1 MAQVPTG
8 GTSWR
13 CSDCLTDVQEF
24 PHGIQTRPSHLPR
37 MKAAD
42 HDQAHP
48 SERHRHVP
56 RFVHWSGLQQL
67 AATLGSS
74 IVIVVFATLVYV
86 GLSRQA
92 ADQELVASTHRAIG
106 AIERVLAQMTEAETG
121 QRGFLLTGR
130 ERYLEPYRRAR
141 RQARLELDTLRQLT
155 AGDPVQAARADT
167 LAALAGAKLA
177 EIDSTLTLAR
187 AGHRATALAVI
198 ESDIGARIMDR
209 ARGVAADM
217 EQTETALLAARA
229 TREAHLA
236 SLVQTVLGAG
246 TLLTIAVALLIN
258 TLFTR
263 HAAAQER
270 SAAELTAQAEELWR
284 ANDALEQT
292 ATALRISEEQLR
304 LVLGAS
310 RLGPWE
316 WDIPSG
322 RVNWSPSVEAMH
334 GIPRG
339 TFPGTFEAFLHDVFP
354 ADRDRVLLAFRSAIE
369 QRTSYYLRYRITRRD
384 GEVRW
389 LEAYGALILDAGGA
403 PGRLVGVC
411 ADVTE
416 RQRGEDD
423 LRFIAR
429 ASEVLASSLDYP
441 ATLSTVARLA
451 VPTLADWCLV
461 DLLADDGTLQRLVIA
476 HEDPEKVALATA
488 LDARYPDNPASP
500 VGRYHVLRTGTP
512 EFLFEVPDKLLVA
525 TARDPEHLRILR
537 SLGMR
542 SYMVVPLAIHGDVY
556 GVMTFISAEAGRRYE
571 QPDVALAE
579 DLARRA
585 AMAIDNSRLI
595 AEITDSREAAEA
607 ANEAKSQFLAMMS
620 HELRTPLNAIGGYTD
635 LLTMELRGPL
645 TEAQRVDLGRIK
657 KSGQHLLAIINDI
670 LNLARIEAGRLD
682 LHLTNVPLAAAL
694 DDVEALITPQMQAK
708 GLTFT
713 SAHPDTE
720 LAARADPEKLQQIL
734 LNLLSNAVKFTP
746 AGGRVTMHCDLLP
759 AAESPQADAS
769 EQSQVVIQ
777 VHDTG
782 RGISTDKLASIFEPF
797 VQIDRRG
804 TIESQQGVGLGLAI
818 SRDLARAMDG
828 ELSVVST
835 VGAGSTFTLT
845 LPAVTGDSGAG
856 DRGSD
861 PHEAR
866 AASLGSDPLLA
877 AN

>member
-1 MAQVPTG
+1 
-8 GTSWR
+8 
-13 CSDCLTDVQEF
+13 
-24 PHGIQTRPSHLPR
+24 
-37 MKAAD
+37 MKVAG

-48 SERHRHVP
+48 SERHQHVP

-74 IVIVVFATLVYV
+74 IVIVAFATVVYA

-92 ADQELVASTHRAIG
+92 EDQELLASTHRAIG
-106 AIERVLAQMTEAETG
+106 AIDRVLAQMTEAETG
-121 QRGFLLTGR
+121 QRGFLLTAR
-130 ERYLEPYRRAR
+130 ERYLDPYRRAR
-141 RQARLELDTLRQLT
+141 RQTRLELDTLRQLT

-167 LAALAGAKLA
+167 LAALAEDRLA
-177 EIDSTLTLAR
+177 EIDSTLALER
-187 AGHRATALAVI
+187 AGHRGAALALI
-198 ESDIGARIMDR
+198 ESDLGARIMDR
-209 ARGVAADM
+209 AREVAADM

-270 SAAELTAQAEELWR
+270 SAAELTTQAEELWR
-284 ANDALEQT
+284 TNAALEQA

-322 RVNWSPSVEAMH
+322 RVNWSAPVEAMH

-339 TFPGTFEAFLHDVFP
+339 TFPGTFEAFLNDVLP
-354 ADRDRVLLAFRSAIE
+354 ADRDRVLLAIRSAVE
-369 QRTSYYLRYRITRRD
+369 QRTSYYLRYRITRHD

-389 LEAYGALILDAGGA
+389 LEAYGALILDARGT
-403 PGRLVGVC
+403 PERLVGVC
-411 ADVTE
+411 ADITE

-441 ATLSTVARLA
+441 ATLSTVACLA
-451 VPTLADWCLV
+451 VPTLADWCFV
-461 DLLADDGTLQRLVIA
+461 DLLADDGTLERLVIA
-476 HEDPEKVALATA
+476 HEDEGKVALATA

-512 EFLFEVPDKLLVA
+512 EFLFEIPDKLLVG
-525 TARDPEHLRILR
+525 TAQDAEHLRILR
-537 SLGMR
+537 SFGMR
-542 SYMVVPLAIHGDVY
+542 SYMVVPLAIHGDVL
-556 GVMTFISAEAGRRYE
+556 GAMTFISAESGRRYE

-595 AEITDSREAAEA
+595 AEITKSREAAEA

-720 LAARADPEKLQQIL
+720 LAARADAEKLQQIL

-746 AGGRVTMHCDLLP
+746 SGGRVTVQCDLVP
-759 AAESPQADAS
+759 AGESPHGDAAG
-769 EQSQVVIQ
+769 QSQIVIQ
-777 VHDTG
+777 VQDTG
-782 RGISTDKLASIFEPF
+782 RGISADKLATIFEPF

-804 TIESQQGVGLGLAI
+804 TVESQQGVGLGLAI

-835 VGAGSTFTLT
+835 FGAGSTFTLT
-845 LPAVTGDSGAG
+845 LPAVVGDMGAVPHA
-856 DRGSD
+856 GS
-861 PHEAR
+861 EASDSHDAR
-866 AASLGSDPLLA
+866 VASLGSDSLLA
-877 AN
+877 AS

>member
-1 MAQVPTG
+1 
-8 GTSWR
+8 
-13 CSDCLTDVQEF
+13 
-24 PHGIQTRPSHLPR
+24 
-37 MKAAD
+37 MKAAVP
-42 HDQAHP
+42 DQPRP
-48 SERHRHVP
+48 SERHQHVP

-74 IVIVVFATLVYV
+74 IVIVVFASVVYV

-92 ADQELVASTHRAIG
+92 ADQQLVAATHRAIG
-106 AIERVLAQMTEAETG
+106 AIERVLAQLTQAETG
-121 QRGFLLTGR
+121 QRGFLLTSR
-130 ERYLEPYRRAR
+130 ERYLQPYRNAQRL
-141 RQARLELDTLRQLT
+141 ARLELDTLRQLT
-155 AGDPVQAARADT
+155 GGDPVQAARTDT
-167 LAALAGAKLA
+167 LAALANAKFA
-177 EIDSTLTLAR
+177 EIDSTIALAS
-187 AGHRATALAVI
+187 AGHRAAALALL
-198 ESDIGARIMDR
+198 ESDVGARIMDQ
-209 ARGVAADM
+209 ARGVAEDL

-229 TREAHLA
+229 TSEARLA

-270 SAAELTAQAEELWR
+270 SAAELTAQSEELWK
-284 ANDALEQT
+284 ANDALQQT

-304 LVLGAS
+304 LVLSAS

-322 RVNWSPSVEAMH
+322 RVTWSPPVEAMH
-334 GIPRG
+334 GIERG
-339 TFPGTFEAFLHDVFP
+339 TFPGTFEAFWNDIYP
-354 ADRDRVLLAFRSAIE
+354 ADRDRVLVTIRSALE
-369 QRTSYYLRYRITRRD
+369 QRNPYYLRYRITRRD
-384 GEVRW
+384 GELRW
-389 LEAYGALILDAGGA
+389 LEAYGALILNAGGI
-403 PGRLVGVC
+403 PERLVGVC
-411 ADVTE
+411 ADITE

-441 ATLSTVARLA
+441 ASLSAVARLA
-451 VPTLADWCLV
+451 VPTLADWCIV
-461 DLLADDGTLQRLVIA
+461 DLLAGDGTLERLVIA
-476 HEDPEKVALATA
+476 HEDPEKIALATT
-488 LDARYPDNPASP
+488 LGARYPDDTDAPT
-500 VGRYHVLRTGTP
+500 GRYHVLRTGAP
-512 EFLFEVPDKLLVA
+512 EFMFEITDKLLVA
-525 TARDPEHLRILR
+525 RAQDAEHLRILR
-537 SLGMR
+537 SLRMR
-542 SYMVVPLAIHGDVY
+542 SYMVVPLAIHGDIL
-556 GVMTFISAEAGRRYE
+556 GVMTFVSAESGRRYE
-571 QPDVALAE
+571 QPDVTLAE

-585 AMAIDNSRLI
+585 AMAIDNARLI

-682 LHLTNVPLAAAL
+682 LHVTTVPLAAAL
-694 DDVEALITPQMQAK
+694 DDVEALITPQMQSK

-713 SAHPDTE
+713 SAHPDPE
-720 LAARADPEKLQQIL
+720 LAARADAEKLQQIL

-746 AGGRVTMHCDLLP
+746 SGGEVTVQCDLQP
-759 AAESPQADAS
+759 SGVASHADAR
-769 EQSQVVIQ
+769 EESQIVIQ

-782 RGISTDKLASIFEPF
+782 RGISADKLASIFEPF

-804 TIESQQGVGLGLAI
+804 TTASQQGVGLGLAI

-828 ELSVVST
+828 ELSVEST
-835 VGAGSTFTLT
+835 FGAGSTFTLI
-845 LPAVTGDSGAG
+845 LPAVTGEAPAE
-856 DRGSD
+856 DRTR
-861 PHEAR
+861 EAMVGLSR
-866 AASLGSDPLLA
+866 A
-877 AN
+877 